1 MAMQLLTKPNHLI
14 LNKNY
19 IQKKASRLDTA
30 MDTAMAFQTTVKT
43 VILSAHL

>member
-30 MDTAMAFQTTVKT
+30 MAFQTTVKT